1 MILKKDVS
9 SYVIW
14 ALFATFN
21 VLLIAVF
28 GLYSGLFPTSDTTE
42 TMLFTG
48 LFTALV
54 TGTCLVVS
62 FLIDRLSVYFMQGK
76 KLNSNLIYL
85 ILFVLVLIGGIVLRS
100 IILYNEGVYIK
111 TGVMLFETASV
122 TTGGIITADSI
133 WKLFYLV
140 IMRTVL
146 YFTGDIVIAAIV
158 YQIVL
163 RMIFFILIG
172 VAVRIMTG
180 RVASLIVLSLL
191 MFLPP
196 FITVHILDAASF
208 FEIFVALELIFL
220 AIYFK
225 NMTRAKKSQSAV
237 RFLLYFLLGI
247 GLGALFYIDAGTI
260 LFWSPML
267 LLLFVFKKIKEVLKS
282 FACIIPGAACGFMLT
297 LIVWDGYD
305 VIGPALYRWS
315 SKYFADVLSIE
326 SFEVIGESSS
336 SVYAT
341 LYLILAIIML
351 CSSFAFLFHKKTTRL
366 APVMLPALL
375 VCIVS
380 PIMGETGVNTLRM
393 MTLMCIIVIGGGLA
407 CMFTSYDTSDF
418 EQLFG
423 DDDFDNTS
431 ENEEDVVVFEPLDE
445 GSDDSI
451 KADGGEEKSEDQQN
465 ASKSEDEQIAEESE
479 DQKTE
484 EKSEDEQNVE
494 KFEDVQA
501 AEKSEDEQATEKS
514 ENQQTEEKS
523 EYEQAMEKSEG
534 EQTVEKSKDDQV
546 AGKSENDKAAEKSKD
561 EQTIEKSENN
571 QVIEKF
577 EEEPVI
583 EKAEKDTSDKKAE
596 EPEDGQK
603 KSAIEKWQ
611 KPEDSR
617 SDEFNS
623 PLTLENNPDL
633 SDNTTDIKV
642 ADANKPDDLDLSL
655 KGTLDPSFDDE
666 KITRFVPEGMVVPM
680 DTEEDELPRLG
691 KQEFL
696 ERRRTM
702 SKMHNPSGKL
712 KVGRKVITNREFDVD
727 VSAGDD
733 FDLF

>member
-122 TTGGIITADSI
+122 TKGGIITADSI

-158 YQIVL
+158 YQIAI

-282 FACIIPGAACGFMLT
+282 FTCIILGAVCGFMLT

-336 SVYAT
+336 SVYAA

-380 PIMGETGVNTLRM
+380 PVMGETGVNTLRM

-418 EQLFG
+418 ELLFG
-423 DDDFDNTS
+423 NDDFDDAS

-445 GSDDSI
+445 GADDSL
-451 KADGGEEKSEDQQN
+451 KAEGGEEKSEDEQT
-465 ASKSEDEQIAEESE
+465 AEGSEDEQAKEKSEIKQTAEESE
-479 DQKTE
+479 DEQSIE
-484 EKSEDEQNVE
+484 RSEDKQTVG
-494 KFEDVQA
+494 
-501 AEKSEDEQATEKS
+501 KSEDEQAKEKS
-514 ENQQTEEKS
+514 EIKQTAEGSEDEQSIEKTEE
-523 EYEQAMEKSEG
+523 EH
-534 EQTVEKSKDDQV
+534 
-546 AGKSENDKAAEKSKD
+546 
-561 EQTIEKSENN
+561 TIED
-571 QVIEKF
+571 
-577 EEEPVI
+577 
-583 EKAEKDTSDKKAE
+583 AEKDTSNTNSG
-596 EPEDGQK
+596 EPEDNQKKENIEKGQK
-603 KSAIEKWQ
+603 L
-611 KPEDSR
+611 EDIQ
-617 SDEFNS
+617 SDDRNS
-623 PLTLENNPDL
+623 FKALENGADL
-633 SDNTTDIKV
+633 LDNTTDIKV

-691 KQEFL
+691 RQEFL

>member
-100 IILYNEGVYIK
+100 VILYNDGVYIK

-122 TTGGIITADSI
+122 TKGGIITADSI

-146 YFTGDIVIAAIV
+146 YFTGDIVIVAIV
-158 YQIVL
+158 YQIVV

-196 FITVHILDAASF
+196 FITVHILDATSF

-341 LYLILAIIML
+341 LYLILAIIMI

-380 PIMGETGVNTLRM
+380 PVMGETGVNTLRM

-418 EQLFG
+418 ELLFG
-423 DDDFDNTS
+423 NDDFDDAS

-445 GSDDSI
+445 GADDSL
-451 KADGGEEKSEDQQN
+451 KAEGD
-465 ASKSEDEQIAEESE
+465 
-479 DQKTE
+479 E
-484 EKSEDEQNVE
+484 EKSEDEKTAE
-494 KFEDVQA
+494 ESEDEQSIERSEDKQTVG
-501 AEKSEDEQATEKS
+501 KSEDEQAKEKTEIKQTAEGS
-514 ENQQTEEKS
+514 E
-523 EYEQAMEKSEG
+523 
-534 EQTVEKSKDDQV
+534 
-546 AGKSENDKAAEKSKD
+546 D
-561 EQTIEKSENN
+561 EQSIEKSEDK
-571 QVIEKF
+571 QTVGKSEDEQGKEKSEIKQTTEGSEDEQSIEKT
-577 EEEPVI
+577 EEENPI
-583 EKAEKDTSDKKAE
+583 EDAEKDTSNKNAG
-596 EPEDGQK
+596 EPEDNQKKENIEKGQK
-603 KSAIEKWQ
+603 L
-611 KPEDSR
+611 EDIQ
-617 SDEFNS
+617 SDDRNS
-623 PLTLENNPDL
+623 FKALENGADL
-633 SDNTTDIKV
+633 LDNTTDIKV

-680 DTEEDELPRLG
+680 DTEEDEIPRQG
-691 KQEFL
+691 RQDFL

>member
-76 KLNSNLIYL
+76 KINSNLIYL

-100 IILYNEGVYIK
+100 VILYNDGVYIK
-111 TGVMLFETASV
+111 TGMMLFETASV
-122 TTGGIITADSI
+122 TKGGIITADSI

-146 YFTGDIVIAAIV
+146 YFTGDIVIAAVV
-158 YQIVL
+158 YQIVV

-180 RVASLIVLSLL
+180 RVASIIVLSLL

-247 GLGALFYIDAGTI
+247 GLGALFYMDAGTI

-282 FACIIPGAACGFMLT
+282 FACIIPGAVCGFMLT

-336 SVYAT
+336 SVYAV

-380 PIMGETGVNTLRM
+380 PVMGETGVNTLRM

-418 EQLFG
+418 ELLFG
-423 DDDFDNTS
+423 NDDFDDAS

-445 GSDDSI
+445 GADDSL
-451 KADGGEEKSEDQQN
+451 KAEGDEEKSEDQQ
-465 ASKSEDEQIAEESE
+465 
-479 DQKTE
+479 TE
-484 EKSEDEQNVE
+484 EKSEVE
-494 KFEDVQA
+494 KSTERSEDKQTVG
-501 AEKSEDEQATEKS
+501 KSEDEQAKEKS
-514 ENQQTEEKS
+514 EIKQTAEGSEDEQSIEKTEE
-523 EYEQAMEKSEG
+523 EH
-534 EQTVEKSKDDQV
+534 
-546 AGKSENDKAAEKSKD
+546 
-561 EQTIEKSENN
+561 TIED
-571 QVIEKF
+571 
-577 EEEPVI
+577 
-583 EKAEKDTSDKKAE
+583 AEKDTSNKNAG
-596 EPEDGQK
+596 EPEDNQKKENIVKGQK
-603 KSAIEKWQ
+603 L
-611 KPEDSR
+611 EDIQ
-617 SDEFNS
+617 SDDRNS
-623 PLTLENNPDL
+623 LKALENGADL
-633 SDNTTDIKV
+633 LDNTTDIKV

-691 KQEFL
+691 KQELL

-712 KVGRKVITNREFDVD
+712 KVGRKVITNREFDVE

>member
-85 ILFVLVLIGGIVLRS
+85 ILFALVLIGGIVLRS
-100 IILYNEGVYIK
+100 VILYNDGVYIK
-111 TGVMLFETASV
+111 TGIMLFETASV
-122 TTGGIITADSI
+122 TKGGIITADSI

-146 YFTGDIVIAAIV
+146 YFTGDIVIAAVV
-158 YQIVL
+158 YQIVV

-282 FACIIPGAACGFMLT
+282 FACIIPGAVCGFMLT

-336 SVYAT
+336 SVYAV

-380 PIMGETGVNTLRM
+380 PVMGETGVNTLRM

-418 EQLFG
+418 ELLFG
-423 DDDFDNTS
+423 NDDFDDAS
-431 ENEEDVVVFEPLDE
+431 ENKEDVVVFEPLDE
-445 GSDDSI
+445 GADDSL
-451 KADGGEEKSEDQQN
+451 KAEGDEEKSEDQQ
-465 ASKSEDEQIAEESE
+465 
-479 DQKTE
+479 TE
-484 EKSEDEQNVE
+484 EKSEVE
-494 KFEDVQA
+494 KSTERSEDKQTVG
-501 AEKSEDEQATEKS
+501 KSEDEQAKEKS
-514 ENQQTEEKS
+514 EIKQTAEGSEDEQSIERSEDKQTVGKSEDEQAKEKS
-523 EYEQAMEKSEG
+523 EIKQTAEESE
-534 EQTVEKSKDDQV
+534 
-546 AGKSENDKAAEKSKD
+546 D
-561 EQTIEKSENN
+561 EQSIEKT
-571 QVIEKF
+571 
-577 EEEPVI
+577 EEEHTI
-583 EKAEKDTSDKKAE
+583 DDAEKDTSNKNAG
-596 EPEDGQK
+596 EPEDNQKKENIVKGQK
-603 KSAIEKWQ
+603 L
-611 KPEDSR
+611 EDIQ
-617 SDEFNS
+617 SDDRNS
-623 PLTLENNPDL
+623 LKALENGADL
-633 SDNTTDIKV
+633 LDNTTDIKV
-642 ADANKPDDLDLSL
+642 ADANKPDDLNLSL

-691 KQEFL
+691 KQELL

-712 KVGRKVITNREFDVD
+712 KVGRKVITNREFDVE

>member
-100 IILYNEGVYIK
+100 VILYNDGVYIK

-122 TTGGIITADSI
+122 TKGGIITADSI
-133 WKLFYLV
+133 WKLFYLD

-146 YFTGDIVIAAIV
+146 YFTGDIVIAAVV
-158 YQIVL
+158 YQIVV

-282 FACIIPGAACGFMLT
+282 FACIIPGAVCGFMLT

-336 SVYAT
+336 SVYAV

-380 PIMGETGVNTLRM
+380 PVMGETGVNTLRM

-418 EQLFG
+418 ELLFG
-423 DDDFDNTS
+423 NDDFDDAS

-445 GSDDSI
+445 GADDSL
-451 KADGGEEKSEDQQN
+451 KAEGDEEKSEDQQT
-465 ASKSEDEQIAEESE
+465 AEGSEVEQSTERSEDKQ
-479 DQKTE
+479 T
-484 EKSEDEQNVE
+484 VG
-494 KFEDVQA
+494 
-501 AEKSEDEQATEKS
+501 KSEDEQAKEKS
-514 ENQQTEEKS
+514 EIKQTAEESEDEQSIEKTEE
-523 EYEQAMEKSEG
+523 EH
-534 EQTVEKSKDDQV
+534 TIDD
-546 AGKSENDKAAEKSKD
+546 
-561 EQTIEKSENN
+561 
-571 QVIEKF
+571 
-577 EEEPVI
+577 
-583 EKAEKDTSDKKAE
+583 AEKDTSNKNAG
-596 EPEDGQK
+596 EPEDNQKKENIVKGQK
-603 KSAIEKWQ
+603 L
-611 KPEDSR
+611 EDIQ
-617 SDEFNS
+617 SDDPNS
-623 PLTLENNPDL
+623 LKVLENGADL
-633 SDNTTDIKV
+633 LDNTTDIKV

-691 KQEFL
+691 KQELL

-712 KVGRKVITNREFDVD
+712 KVGRKVITNREFDVE

>member
-100 IILYNEGVYIK
+100 VILYNDGVYIK

-122 TTGGIITADSI
+122 TKGGIITADSI

-158 YQIVL
+158 YQIVV

-336 SVYAT
+336 SVYAI

-431 ENEEDVVVFEPLDE
+431 ENEEDVIVFEPLDE
-445 GSDDSI
+445 GADDSI
-451 KADGGEEKSEDQQN
+451 KADGGEEKSEDEQT
-465 ASKSEDEQIAEESE
+465 AEGSEDEQSI
-479 DQKTE
+479 
-484 EKSEDEQNVE
+484 EKSEDKQTVG
-494 KFEDVQA
+494 
-501 AEKSEDEQATEKS
+501 KSEDEQAKEKTEIKQTAEESEDEQSIERSEDKQTVGKSEDEQAKEKS
-514 ENQQTEEKS
+514 EIKQTAEGSEDEQSIEKTEE
-523 EYEQAMEKSEG
+523 
-534 EQTVEKSKDDQV
+534 
-546 AGKSENDKAAEKSKD
+546 ENP
-561 EQTIEKSENN
+561 IED
-571 QVIEKF
+571 
-577 EEEPVI
+577 
-583 EKAEKDTSDKKAE
+583 AEKDTSNKNVG
-596 EPEDGQK
+596 EPEDNQKKENIEKGQK
-603 KSAIEKWQ
+603 L
-611 KPEDSR
+611 EDIQ
-617 SDEFNS
+617 SDDRNS
-623 PLTLENNPDL
+623 FKALENGADL
-633 SDNTTDIKV
+633 LDNTTDIKV

>member
-100 IILYNEGVYIK
+100 VILYNDGVYIK

-122 TTGGIITADSI
+122 TKGGIITADSI

-158 YQIVL
+158 YQIAI

-282 FACIIPGAACGFMLT
+282 FACIIPGAVCGFMLT

-315 SKYFADVLSIE
+315 TKYFADVLSIE

-336 SVYAT
+336 SVYAA

-380 PIMGETGVNTLRM
+380 PVMGETGVNTLRM

-418 EQLFG
+418 ELLFG
-423 DDDFDNTS
+423 NDDFDDAS

-445 GSDDSI
+445 GADDSL
-451 KADGGEEKSEDQQN
+451 KAEGD
-465 ASKSEDEQIAEESE
+465 
-479 DQKTE
+479 E
-484 EKSEDEQNVE
+484 EKSEDEQTAEGSEDEQTAEGSEDEQSIERSEE
-494 KFEDVQA
+494 KQTVG
-501 AEKSEDEQATEKS
+501 KSEDEQAKEKS
-514 ENQQTEEKS
+514 EIKQTAEGSEDEQSIEKTEE
-523 EYEQAMEKSEG
+523 EH
-534 EQTVEKSKDDQV
+534 
-546 AGKSENDKAAEKSKD
+546 
-561 EQTIEKSENN
+561 TIED
-571 QVIEKF
+571 
-577 EEEPVI
+577 
-583 EKAEKDTSDKKAE
+583 AEKDTSNTNSG
-596 EPEDGQK
+596 EPEDNQKKENIEKGQK
-603 KSAIEKWQ
+603 L
-611 KPEDSR
+611 EDIQ
-617 SDEFNS
+617 SDDRNS
-623 PLTLENNPDL
+623 LKALENGADL
-633 SDNTTDIKV
+633 LDNTTDIKV

>member
-85 ILFVLVLIGGIVLRS
+85 ILFALVLIGGIVLRS
-100 IILYNEGVYIK
+100 VILYNDGVYIK
-111 TGVMLFETASV
+111 TGIMLFETASV
-122 TTGGIITADSI
+122 TKGGIITADSI

-158 YQIVL
+158 YQIVV

-180 RVASLIVLSLL
+180 RVASIIVLSLL

-282 FACIIPGAACGFMLT
+282 FACIIPGAVCGFMLT

-336 SVYAT
+336 SVYAV

-380 PIMGETGVNTLRM
+380 PVMGETGVNTLRM

-418 EQLFG
+418 ELLFG
-423 DDDFDNTS
+423 NDDFDDAS

-445 GSDDSI
+445 GADDSL
-451 KADGGEEKSEDQQN
+451 KAEGDEEKSED
-465 ASKSEDEQIAEESE
+465 EQ
-479 DQKTE
+479 TE

-494 KFEDVQA
+494 KFEGVQA

-514 ENQQTEEKS
+514 ENKKTEEKS
-523 EYEQAMEKSEG
+523 EDEQNVEKSE
-534 EQTVEKSKDDQV
+534 DDQAAV
-546 AGKSENDKAAEKSKD
+546 KSED
-561 EQTIEKSENN
+561 EQTIEKSEND

-583 EKAEKDTSDKKAE
+583 ENAEKDISDKK
-596 EPEDGQK
+596 EPENDQK
-603 KSAIEKWQ
+603 KSTIEKGQ
-611 KPEDSR
+611 KLEDSR
-617 SDEFNS
+617 PDDNS

-633 SDNTTDIKV
+633 LDNTTDIKV

-691 KQEFL
+691 KQELL

-712 KVGRKVITNREFDVD
+712 KVGRKVITNREFDVE

>member
-122 TTGGIITADSI
+122 TKGGIITADSI

-158 YQIVL
+158 YQIAI

-282 FACIIPGAACGFMLT
+282 FTCIIPGAVCGFMLT

-336 SVYAT
+336 SVYAA

-380 PIMGETGVNTLRM
+380 PVMGETGVNTLRM

-418 EQLFG
+418 ELLFG
-423 DDDFDNTS
+423 NDDFDDAS

-445 GSDDSI
+445 GADDSL
-451 KADGGEEKSEDQQN
+451 KAEGGEEKSEDEQT
-465 ASKSEDEQIAEESE
+465 AEGSEDEQSIER
-479 DQKTE
+479 
-484 EKSEDEQNVE
+484 SEDEQTVG
-494 KFEDVQA
+494 
-501 AEKSEDEQATEKS
+501 KSEDEQAKEKS
-514 ENQQTEEKS
+514 EIKQTAEGSEDEQSIEKTEE
-523 EYEQAMEKSEG
+523 EH
-534 EQTVEKSKDDQV
+534 
-546 AGKSENDKAAEKSKD
+546 
-561 EQTIEKSENN
+561 TIED
-571 QVIEKF
+571 
-577 EEEPVI
+577 
-583 EKAEKDTSDKKAE
+583 AEKDTSNTNSG
-596 EPEDGQK
+596 EPEDNQKKENIEKGQK
-603 KSAIEKWQ
+603 L
-611 KPEDSR
+611 EDIQ
-617 SDEFNS
+617 SDDRNS
-623 PLTLENNPDL
+623 FKALENGADL
-633 SDNTTDIKV
+633 LDNTTDIKV

-691 KQEFL
+691 RQEFL

>member
-100 IILYNEGVYIK
+100 VILYNDGVYIK

-122 TTGGIITADSI
+122 TKGGIITADSI

-158 YQIVL
+158 YQIAI

-172 VAVRIMTG
+172 GAVRIMTG

-282 FACIIPGAACGFMLT
+282 FACIIPGAVCGFMLT

-336 SVYAT
+336 SVYAS

-380 PIMGETGVNTLRM
+380 PVMGETGVNTLRM

-418 EQLFG
+418 ELLFG
-423 DDDFDNTS
+423 NDDFDNAS

-445 GSDDSI
+445 STDDSL
-451 KADGGEEKSEDQQN
+451 KAEGGK
-465 ASKSEDEQIAEESE
+465 
-479 DQKTE
+479 
-484 EKSEDEQNVE
+484 EKSEDEQTTE
-494 KFEDVQA
+494 GSEDEQSIERSEDKQTVG
-501 AEKSEDEQATEKS
+501 ESEDEQAKEKS
-514 ENQQTEEKS
+514 EIKQTAEGSEDEQSIEKTEE
-523 EYEQAMEKSEG
+523 
-534 EQTVEKSKDDQV
+534 
-546 AGKSENDKAAEKSKD
+546 ENP
-561 EQTIEKSENN
+561 IED
-571 QVIEKF
+571 
-577 EEEPVI
+577 
-583 EKAEKDTSDKKAE
+583 AEKDTSNKNAG
-596 EPEDGQK
+596 EPEDNQKKENIEKGQK
-603 KSAIEKWQ
+603 L
-611 KPEDSR
+611 EDIQ
-617 SDEFNS
+617 SDDRNS
-623 PLTLENNPDL
+623 LKTLENNPDL
-633 SDNTTDIKV
+633 LDNTTDIKV

-680 DTEEDELPRLG
+680 DTEEDEIPRQG
-691 KQEFL
+691 RQDFL

>member
-85 ILFVLVLIGGIVLRS
+85 ILFALVLIGGIVLRS
-100 IILYNEGVYIK
+100 VILYNDGVYIK
-111 TGVMLFETASV
+111 TGIMLFETASV
-122 TTGGIITADSI
+122 TKGGIITAESI

-158 YQIVL
+158 YQIVV

-180 RVASLIVLSLL
+180 RVASIIVLSLL

-282 FACIIPGAACGFMLT
+282 FACIIPGAVCGFVLT

-336 SVYAT
+336 SVYAV

-380 PIMGETGVNTLRM
+380 PVMGETGVNTLRM

-418 EQLFG
+418 ELLFG
-423 DDDFDNTS
+423 NDDFDDAS
-431 ENEEDVVVFEPLDE
+431 ENKEDVVVFEPLDE
-445 GSDDSI
+445 GADDSL
-451 KADGGEEKSEDQQN
+451 KAEGDEEKTEDQQTEEKSEVEKSTERSEDKQTVG
-465 ASKSEDEQIAEESE
+465 KSEDEQAKEKSE
-479 DQKTE
+479 IKQTE
-484 EKSEDEQNVE
+484 EKSEDEQSIE
-494 KFEDVQA
+494 RSEDKQTVG
-501 AEKSEDEQATEKS
+501 KSEDEQAKEKS
-514 ENQQTEEKS
+514 EIKQTAEESEDEQSIEKTEE
-523 EYEQAMEKSEG
+523 ER
-534 EQTVEKSKDDQV
+534 
-546 AGKSENDKAAEKSKD
+546 
-561 EQTIEKSENN
+561 TIED
-571 QVIEKF
+571 
-577 EEEPVI
+577 
-583 EKAEKDTSDKKAE
+583 AEKDTSNKNAG
-596 EPEDGQK
+596 EPEDNQKKENIVKGQK
-603 KSAIEKWQ
+603 L
-611 KPEDSR
+611 EDIQ
-617 SDEFNS
+617 SDDRNS
-623 PLTLENNPDL
+623 LKALENGADL
-633 SDNTTDIKV
+633 LDNTTDIKV

-691 KQEFL
+691 KQELL

-712 KVGRKVITNREFDVD
+712 KVGRKVITNREFDVE

>member
-85 ILFVLVLIGGIVLRS
+85 ILFALVLIGGIVLRS
-100 IILYNEGVYIK
+100 VILYNDGVYIK
-111 TGVMLFETASV
+111 TGIMLFETASV
-122 TTGGIITADSI
+122 TKGGIITADSI
-133 WKLFYLV
+133 WKLFYLD

-146 YFTGDIVIAAIV
+146 YFTGDIVIAAVV
-158 YQIVL
+158 YQIVV

-180 RVASLIVLSLL
+180 RVASIIVLSLL

-282 FACIIPGAACGFMLT
+282 FACIIPGAVCGFMLT

-336 SVYAT
+336 SVYAV

-380 PIMGETGVNTLRM
+380 PVMGETGVNTLRM

-418 EQLFG
+418 ELLFG
-423 DDDFDNTS
+423 NDDFDDAS
-431 ENEEDVVVFEPLDE
+431 ENKEDVVVFEPLDE
-445 GSDDSI
+445 GADDSL
-451 KADGGEEKSEDQQN
+451 KAEGDEEKSEDQQI
-465 ASKSEDEQIAEESE
+465 E
-479 DQKTE
+479 
-484 EKSEDEQNVE
+484 
-494 KFEDVQA
+494 
-501 AEKSEDEQATEKS
+501 EKSEDEQATEKS

-523 EYEQAMEKSEG
+523 EDEQNVEKSE
-534 EQTVEKSKDDQV
+534 DDQV
-546 AGKSENDKAAEKSKD
+546 AGKSENEQATEKSED
-561 EQTIEKSENN
+561 EQTIEKSEND

-583 EKAEKDTSDKKAE
+583 ENAEKDISDKK
-596 EPEDGQK
+596 EPENDQK
-603 KSAIEKWQ
+603 KSTIEKGQ
-611 KPEDSR
+611 KLEDSR
-617 SDEFNS
+617 PDDNS

-633 SDNTTDIKV
+633 LDNTTDIKV

-691 KQEFL
+691 KQELL

-712 KVGRKVITNREFDVD
+712 KVGRKVITNREFDVE

>member
-85 ILFVLVLIGGIVLRS
+85 ILFALVLIGGIVLRS
-100 IILYNEGVYIK
+100 VILYNDGVYIK
-111 TGVMLFETASV
+111 TGIMLFETASV
-122 TTGGIITADSI
+122 TKGGIITADSI

-146 YFTGDIVIAAIV
+146 YFTGDIVIAAVV
-158 YQIVL
+158 YQIVV

-282 FACIIPGAACGFMLT
+282 FACIIPGAVCGFMLT

-336 SVYAT
+336 SVYAV

-380 PIMGETGVNTLRM
+380 PVMGETGVNTLRM

-418 EQLFG
+418 ELLFG
-423 DDDFDNTS
+423 NDDFDDAS

-445 GSDDSI
+445 GADDSL
-451 KADGGEEKSEDQQN
+451 KAEGDEEKSEDQQT
-465 ASKSEDEQIAEESE
+465 AEGSEVEQSTERSEDKQ
-479 DQKTE
+479 T
-484 EKSEDEQNVE
+484 VG
-494 KFEDVQA
+494 
-501 AEKSEDEQATEKS
+501 KSEDEQAKEKS
-514 ENQQTEEKS
+514 EIKQTAEESEDEQSIEKTEE
-523 EYEQAMEKSEG
+523 EH
-534 EQTVEKSKDDQV
+534 TIDD
-546 AGKSENDKAAEKSKD
+546 
-561 EQTIEKSENN
+561 
-571 QVIEKF
+571 
-577 EEEPVI
+577 
-583 EKAEKDTSDKKAE
+583 AEKDTSNKNAG
-596 EPEDGQK
+596 EPEDNQKKENIVKGQK
-603 KSAIEKWQ
+603 LEDIKS
-611 KPEDSR
+611 DDR
-617 SDEFNS
+617 NS
-623 PLTLENNPDL
+623 LKALENGADL
-633 SDNTTDIKV
+633 LDNTTDIKV

-691 KQEFL
+691 KQELL

-712 KVGRKVITNREFDVD
+712 KVGRKVITNREFDVE

>member
-122 TTGGIITADSI
+122 TKGGIITADSI

-158 YQIVL
+158 YQIAI

-282 FACIIPGAACGFMLT
+282 FTCIIPGAVCGFMLT

-336 SVYAT
+336 SVYAA

-380 PIMGETGVNTLRM
+380 PVMGETGVNTLRM

-418 EQLFG
+418 ELLFG
-423 DDDFDNTS
+423 NDDFDDAS

-445 GSDDSI
+445 GADDSL
-451 KADGGEEKSEDQQN
+451 KAEGGEEKSEDEQT
-465 ASKSEDEQIAEESE
+465 AEGSEDEQSIER
-479 DQKTE
+479 
-484 EKSEDEQNVE
+484 SEDEQTVG
-494 KFEDVQA
+494 
-501 AEKSEDEQATEKS
+501 KSEDEQAKEKS
-514 ENQQTEEKS
+514 EIKQTAEESEDEQSIERSEDKQTVGKSEDEQAKEKS
-523 EYEQAMEKSEG
+523 EIKQTAEGSE
-534 EQTVEKSKDDQV
+534 
-546 AGKSENDKAAEKSKD
+546 D
-561 EQTIEKSENN
+561 EQSIEKTEEEHTIED
-571 QVIEKF
+571 
-577 EEEPVI
+577 
-583 EKAEKDTSDKKAE
+583 AEKDTSNTNSG
-596 EPEDGQK
+596 EPEDNQKKENIEKGQK
-603 KSAIEKWQ
+603 L
-611 KPEDSR
+611 EDIQ
-617 SDEFNS
+617 SDDRNS
-623 PLTLENNPDL
+623 FKALENGADL
-633 SDNTTDIKV
+633 LDNTTDIKV

-691 KQEFL
+691 RQEFL

>member
-100 IILYNEGVYIK
+100 VILYNDGVYIK

-122 TTGGIITADSI
+122 TKGGIISADSI

-158 YQIVL
+158 YQIAI

-180 RVASLIVLSLL
+180 RVASIIVLSLL

-196 FITVHILDAASF
+196 FITVHILDATSF
-208 FEIFVALELIFL
+208 FEIFVAIELIFL

-267 LLLFVFKKIKEVLKS
+267 LLLFIFKKIKEVLKS
-282 FACIIPGAACGFMLT
+282 FACIIPGAVCGFMLT

-336 SVYAT
+336 SVYAA

-380 PIMGETGVNTLRM
+380 PVMGETGVNTLRM

-418 EQLFG
+418 ELLFG
-423 DDDFDNTS
+423 NDDFDDAS
-431 ENEEDVVVFEPLDE
+431 ENEEDVIVFEPLDE

-451 KADGGEEKSEDQQN
+451 KAEGGEEKSEDEQT
-465 ASKSEDEQIAEESE
+465 AEGSEDEQSI
-479 DQKTE
+479 
-484 EKSEDEQNVE
+484 
-494 KFEDVQA
+494 
-501 AEKSEDEQATEKS
+501 EKSEDEQAKEKS
-514 ENQQTEEKS
+514 EIKQTAEESEDEQSIERSEDKQTVGKSEDEQAKEKS
-523 EYEQAMEKSEG
+523 EIKQTTEGSE
-534 EQTVEKSKDDQV
+534 
-546 AGKSENDKAAEKSKD
+546 D
-561 EQTIEKSENN
+561 EQSIEKA
-571 QVIEKF
+571 
-577 EEEPVI
+577 EEENPI
-583 EKAEKDTSDKKAE
+583 EDAEKDTSNTNSG
-596 EPEDGQK
+596 EPEDNQKKENIEKGQK
-603 KSAIEKWQ
+603 L
-611 KPEDSR
+611 EDIQ
-617 SDEFNS
+617 SDDRNS
-623 PLTLENNPDL
+623 LKALENGADL
-633 SDNTTDIKV
+633 LDNTTDIKV

-691 KQEFL
+691 RQEFL

>member
-1 MILKKDVS
+1 M
-9 SYVIW
+9 
-14 ALFATFN
+14 
-21 VLLIAVF
+21 
-28 GLYSGLFPTSDTTE
+28 
-42 TMLFTG
+42 
-48 LFTALV
+48 
-54 TGTCLVVS
+54 
-62 FLIDRLSVYFMQGK
+62 
-76 KLNSNLIYL
+76 

-122 TTGGIITADSI
+122 TKGGIITADSI

-158 YQIVL
+158 YQIAI

-282 FACIIPGAACGFMLT
+282 FTCIIPGAVCGFMLT

-336 SVYAT
+336 SVYAA

-380 PIMGETGVNTLRM
+380 PVMGETGVNTLRM

-418 EQLFG
+418 ELLFG
-423 DDDFDNTS
+423 NDDFDDAS

-445 GSDDSI
+445 GADDSL
-451 KADGGEEKSEDQQN
+451 KAEGGEEKSEDEQT
-465 ASKSEDEQIAEESE
+465 AEGSEDEQSIER
-479 DQKTE
+479 
-484 EKSEDEQNVE
+484 SEDEQTVG
-494 KFEDVQA
+494 
-501 AEKSEDEQATEKS
+501 KSEDEQAKEKS
-514 ENQQTEEKS
+514 EIKQTAEGSEDEQSIEKTEE
-523 EYEQAMEKSEG
+523 EH
-534 EQTVEKSKDDQV
+534 
-546 AGKSENDKAAEKSKD
+546 
-561 EQTIEKSENN
+561 TIED
-571 QVIEKF
+571 
-577 EEEPVI
+577 
-583 EKAEKDTSDKKAE
+583 AEKDTSNTNSG
-596 EPEDGQK
+596 EPEDNQKKENIEKGQK
-603 KSAIEKWQ
+603 L
-611 KPEDSR
+611 EDIQ
-617 SDEFNS
+617 SDDRNS
-623 PLTLENNPDL
+623 FKALENGADL
-633 SDNTTDIKV
+633 LDNTTDIKV

-691 KQEFL
+691 RQEFL

>member
-85 ILFVLVLIGGIVLRS
+85 ILFALVLIGGIVLRS
-100 IILYNEGVYIK
+100 VILYNDGVYIK
-111 TGVMLFETASV
+111 TGIMLFETASV
-122 TTGGIITADSI
+122 TKGGIITADSI
-133 WKLFYLV
+133 CKLFYLV

-158 YQIVL
+158 YQIVV

-196 FITVHILDAASF
+196 FITVHILNVASF

-282 FACIIPGAACGFMLT
+282 FACIIPGAVCGFVLT

-336 SVYAT
+336 SVYAV

-380 PIMGETGVNTLRM
+380 PVMGETGVNTLRM

-418 EQLFG
+418 ELLFG
-423 DDDFDNTS
+423 NDDFDDAS

-445 GSDDSI
+445 GADDSL
-451 KADGGEEKSEDQQN
+451 KAEGDEEKTED
-465 ASKSEDEQIAEESE
+465 
-479 DQKTE
+479 
-484 EKSEDEQNVE
+484 
-494 KFEDVQA
+494 
-501 AEKSEDEQATEKS
+501 
-514 ENQQTEEKS
+514 QQTEEKS
-523 EYEQAMEKSEG
+523 EVEKSTERSEDKQTVGKSEDEQAKEKSEIK
-534 EQTVEKSKDDQV
+534 QTAEE
-546 AGKSENDKAAEKSKD
+546 SED
-561 EQTIEKSENN
+561 EQSIEKTEEERTIED
-571 QVIEKF
+571 
-577 EEEPVI
+577 
-583 EKAEKDTSDKKAE
+583 AEKDTSNKNAG
-596 EPEDGQK
+596 EPEDNQKKENIVKGQK
-603 KSAIEKWQ
+603 L
-611 KPEDSR
+611 EDIQ
-617 SDEFNS
+617 SDDRNS
-623 PLTLENNPDL
+623 LKALENGADL
-633 SDNTTDIKV
+633 LDNTTDIKV

-691 KQEFL
+691 KQELL

-712 KVGRKVITNREFDVD
+712 KVGRKVITNREFDVE

>member
-100 IILYNEGVYIK
+100 VILYNDGVYIK

-122 TTGGIITADSI
+122 TKGGIITADSI

-158 YQIVL
+158 YQIVV

-180 RVASLIVLSLL
+180 RVASIIVLSLL

-196 FITVHILDAASF
+196 FITVHILDATSF

-282 FACIIPGAACGFMLT
+282 FACIIPGAVCGFMLT

-336 SVYAT
+336 SVYAA

-380 PIMGETGVNTLRM
+380 PVMGETGVNTLRM

-418 EQLFG
+418 ELLFG
-423 DDDFDNTS
+423 NDDFDDAS

-445 GSDDSI
+445 GADDSL
-451 KADGGEEKSEDQQN
+451 KAESGEEKSEDQQ
-465 ASKSEDEQIAEESE
+465 
-479 DQKTE
+479 TE

-494 KFEDVQA
+494 KFEDVQT

-514 ENQQTEEKS
+514 ENKQTEEKS
-523 EYEQAMEKSEG
+523 E
-534 EQTVEKSKDDQV
+534 
-546 AGKSENDKAAEKSKD
+546 D
-561 EQTIEKSENN
+561 EQTIEKSE
-571 QVIEKF
+571 
-577 EEEPVI
+577 EEPVI
-583 EKAEKDTSDKKAE
+583 ENAEKDTSDKK
-596 EPEDGQK
+596 EPENDQK
-603 KSAIEKWQ
+603 KSTIEKGQ
-611 KPEDSR
+611 KLEDIQ
-617 SDEFNS
+617 SDDRNS
-623 PLTLENNPDL
+623 LKTLENNPDL
-633 SDNTTDIKV
+633 LDNTTDIKV

-666 KITRFVPEGMVVPM
+666 KITRFVPEGMIVPM
-680 DTEEDELPRLG
+680 DTEEDELPRQG
-691 KQEFL
+691 RQEFL

>member
-122 TTGGIITADSI
+122 TKGGIITADSI

-158 YQIVL
+158 YQIAI

-282 FACIIPGAACGFMLT
+282 FTCIILGAVCGFMLT

-336 SVYAT
+336 SVYAA

-380 PIMGETGVNTLRM
+380 PVMGETGVNTLRM

-418 EQLFG
+418 ELLFG
-423 DDDFDNTS
+423 NDDFDDAS

-445 GSDDSI
+445 GADDSL
-451 KADGGEEKSEDQQN
+451 KAEGGEEKSEDEQT
-465 ASKSEDEQIAEESE
+465 AEGSEDEQSIER
-479 DQKTE
+479 
-484 EKSEDEQNVE
+484 SEDEQTVG
-494 KFEDVQA
+494 
-501 AEKSEDEQATEKS
+501 KSEDEQAKEKS
-514 ENQQTEEKS
+514 EIKQTAEESEDEQSIERSEDKQTVGKSEDEQAKEKS
-523 EYEQAMEKSEG
+523 EIKQTAEGSE
-534 EQTVEKSKDDQV
+534 
-546 AGKSENDKAAEKSKD
+546 D
-561 EQTIEKSENN
+561 EQSIEKTEEEHTIED
-571 QVIEKF
+571 
-577 EEEPVI
+577 
-583 EKAEKDTSDKKAE
+583 AEKDTSNTNSG
-596 EPEDGQK
+596 EPEDNQKKENIEKGQK
-603 KSAIEKWQ
+603 L
-611 KPEDSR
+611 EDIQ
-617 SDEFNS
+617 SDDRNS
-623 PLTLENNPDL
+623 FKALENGADL
-633 SDNTTDIKV
+633 LDNTTDIKV

-691 KQEFL
+691 RQEFL

>member
-122 TTGGIITADSI
+122 TKGGIITADSI

-158 YQIVL
+158 YQIAI

-282 FACIIPGAACGFMLT
+282 FTCIILGAVCGFMLT

-336 SVYAT
+336 SVYAA

-380 PIMGETGVNTLRM
+380 PVMGETGVNTLRM

-418 EQLFG
+418 ELLFG
-423 DDDFDNTS
+423 NDDFDNTS

-445 GSDDSI
+445 GADDSL
-451 KADGGEEKSEDQQN
+451 KAEGGEEKSEDEQT
-465 ASKSEDEQIAEESE
+465 AEGSEDEQSIER
-479 DQKTE
+479 
-484 EKSEDEQNVE
+484 SEDEQTVG
-494 KFEDVQA
+494 
-501 AEKSEDEQATEKS
+501 KSEDEQAKEKS
-514 ENQQTEEKS
+514 EIKQTAEESEDEQSIERSEDKQTVGKSEDEQAKEKS
-523 EYEQAMEKSEG
+523 EIKQTAEGSE
-534 EQTVEKSKDDQV
+534 
-546 AGKSENDKAAEKSKD
+546 D
-561 EQTIEKSENN
+561 EQSIEKTEEEHTIED
-571 QVIEKF
+571 
-577 EEEPVI
+577 
-583 EKAEKDTSDKKAE
+583 AEKDTSNTNSG
-596 EPEDGQK
+596 EPEDNQKKENIEKGQK
-603 KSAIEKWQ
+603 L
-611 KPEDSR
+611 EDIQ
-617 SDEFNS
+617 SDDRNS
-623 PLTLENNPDL
+623 FKALENGADL
-633 SDNTTDIKV
+633 LDNTTDIKV

-691 KQEFL
+691 RQEFL

>member
-42 TMLFTG
+42 TMLFAG

-85 ILFVLVLIGGIVLRS
+85 ILFALVLIGGIVLRS
-100 IILYNEGVYIK
+100 VILYNDGVYIK

-122 TTGGIITADSI
+122 TKGGIITADSI

-158 YQIVL
+158 YQIVV

-180 RVASLIVLSLL
+180 RVASIIVMSLL

-282 FACIIPGAACGFMLT
+282 FACIIPGAVCGFMLT

-336 SVYAT
+336 SVYAA

-380 PIMGETGVNTLRM
+380 PVMGETGVNTLRM

-418 EQLFG
+418 ELLFG
-423 DDDFDNTS
+423 NDDFDDAS

-445 GSDDSI
+445 GADDSL
-451 KADGGEEKSEDQQN
+451 KAEGGEEKSEDQQT
-465 ASKSEDEQIAEESE
+465 AEGSEDEQSIERSE
-479 DQKTE
+479 DKQT
-484 EKSEDEQNVE
+484 VG
-494 KFEDVQA
+494 
-501 AEKSEDEQATEKS
+501 KSEDEQAKEKS
-514 ENQQTEEKS
+514 EIK
-523 EYEQAMEKSEG
+523 
-534 EQTVEKSKDDQV
+534 QTVE
-546 AGKSENDKAAEKSKD
+546 GSEVEQSIEKT
-561 EQTIEKSENN
+561 EEEHTIED
-571 QVIEKF
+571 
-577 EEEPVI
+577 
-583 EKAEKDTSDKKAE
+583 AEKDTSNKNAG
-596 EPEDGQK
+596 EPEDNQKKENIVKGQK
-603 KSAIEKWQ
+603 L
-611 KPEDSR
+611 EDIQ
-617 SDEFNS
+617 SDDRNS
-623 PLTLENNPDL
+623 LKALENGADL
-633 SDNTTDIKV
+633 LDNTTDIKV

-691 KQEFL
+691 KQELL

-712 KVGRKVITNREFDVD
+712 KVGRKVITNREFDVE

>member
-85 ILFVLVLIGGIVLRS
+85 ILFALVLIGGIVLRS
-100 IILYNEGVYIK
+100 VILYNDGVYIK
-111 TGVMLFETASV
+111 TGIMLFETASV
-122 TTGGIITADSI
+122 TKGGIITADSI
-133 WKLFYLV
+133 WKLFYLD

-146 YFTGDIVIAAIV
+146 YFTGDIVIAAVV
-158 YQIVL
+158 YQIVV

-282 FACIIPGAACGFMLT
+282 FACIIPGAVCGFMLT

-336 SVYAT
+336 SVYAV

-380 PIMGETGVNTLRM
+380 PVMGETGVNTLRM

-418 EQLFG
+418 ELLFG
-423 DDDFDNTS
+423 NDDFDDAS
-431 ENEEDVVVFEPLDE
+431 ENEEDVVAFEPLDE
-445 GSDDSI
+445 GADDSL
-451 KADGGEEKSEDQQN
+451 KAEGD
-465 ASKSEDEQIAEESE
+465 
-479 DQKTE
+479 E
-484 EKSEDEQNVE
+484 EKSEDEQTEEKSEVE
-494 KFEDVQA
+494 KSTERSEDKQTVG
-501 AEKSEDEQATEKS
+501 KSEDEQAKEKS
-514 ENQQTEEKS
+514 EIKQTAEESEDEQSIEKTEE
-523 EYEQAMEKSEG
+523 EH
-534 EQTVEKSKDDQV
+534 
-546 AGKSENDKAAEKSKD
+546 
-561 EQTIEKSENN
+561 TIED
-571 QVIEKF
+571 
-577 EEEPVI
+577 
-583 EKAEKDTSDKKAE
+583 AEKDTSNKNAG
-596 EPEDGQK
+596 EPEDNQKKENIVKGQK
-603 KSAIEKWQ
+603 L
-611 KPEDSR
+611 EDIQ
-617 SDEFNS
+617 SDDRNS
-623 PLTLENNPDL
+623 LKALENGADL
-633 SDNTTDIKV
+633 LDNTTDIKV

-691 KQEFL
+691 KQELL

-712 KVGRKVITNREFDVD
+712 KVGRKVITNREFDVE

>member
-85 ILFVLVLIGGIVLRS
+85 ILFALVLIGGIVLRS
-100 IILYNEGVYIK
+100 VILYNDGVYIK
-111 TGVMLFETASV
+111 TGIMLFETASV
-122 TTGGIITADSI
+122 TKGGIITADSI
-133 WKLFYLV
+133 WKLFYLD

-146 YFTGDIVIAAIV
+146 YFTGDIVIAAVV
-158 YQIVL
+158 YQIVV

-282 FACIIPGAACGFMLT
+282 FACIIPGAVCGFMLT

-336 SVYAT
+336 SVYAV

-380 PIMGETGVNTLRM
+380 PVMGETGVNTLRM

-418 EQLFG
+418 ELLFG
-423 DDDFDNTS
+423 NDDFDDAS
-431 ENEEDVVVFEPLDE
+431 ENEEDVVAFEPLDE
-445 GSDDSI
+445 GADDSL
-451 KADGGEEKSEDQQN
+451 KAEGDEEKSEDQQ
-465 ASKSEDEQIAEESE
+465 
-479 DQKTE
+479 TE
-484 EKSEDEQNVE
+484 EKSEVE
-494 KFEDVQA
+494 KSTERSEDKQTVG
-501 AEKSEDEQATEKS
+501 KSEDEQAKEKS
-514 ENQQTEEKS
+514 EIKQTAEESEDEQSIEKTEE
-523 EYEQAMEKSEG
+523 EH
-534 EQTVEKSKDDQV
+534 
-546 AGKSENDKAAEKSKD
+546 
-561 EQTIEKSENN
+561 TIED
-571 QVIEKF
+571 
-577 EEEPVI
+577 
-583 EKAEKDTSDKKAE
+583 AEKDTSNKNAG
-596 EPEDGQK
+596 EPEDNQKKENIVKGQK
-603 KSAIEKWQ
+603 L
-611 KPEDSR
+611 EDIQ
-617 SDEFNS
+617 SDDRNS
-623 PLTLENNPDL
+623 LKALENGADL
-633 SDNTTDIKV
+633 LDNTTDIKV

-691 KQEFL
+691 KQELL

-712 KVGRKVITNREFDVD
+712 KVGRKVITNREFDVE

>member
-100 IILYNEGVYIK
+100 VILYNDGVYIK

-122 TTGGIITADSI
+122 TKGGIITADSI

-158 YQIVL
+158 YQIAI

-196 FITVHILDAASF
+196 FITVHILDATSF

-282 FACIIPGAACGFMLT
+282 FTCIIPGAVCGFMLT

-336 SVYAT
+336 SVYAA

-380 PIMGETGVNTLRM
+380 PVMGETGVNTLRM

-418 EQLFG
+418 ELLFG
-423 DDDFDNTS
+423 NDDFDNAS

-445 GSDDSI
+445 STDDSL
-451 KADGGEEKSEDQQN
+451 KAEGGK
-465 ASKSEDEQIAEESE
+465 
-479 DQKTE
+479 
-484 EKSEDEQNVE
+484 EKSEDEQTTE
-494 KFEDVQA
+494 GSEDEQSIERSEDKQTVG
-501 AEKSEDEQATEKS
+501 ESEDEQAKEKS
-514 ENQQTEEKS
+514 EIKQPAEGSEDEQSIEKTEE
-523 EYEQAMEKSEG
+523 
-534 EQTVEKSKDDQV
+534 
-546 AGKSENDKAAEKSKD
+546 ENP
-561 EQTIEKSENN
+561 IED
-571 QVIEKF
+571 
-577 EEEPVI
+577 
-583 EKAEKDTSDKKAE
+583 AEKDTSNKNAG
-596 EPEDGQK
+596 EPEDNQKKENIEKGQK
-603 KSAIEKWQ
+603 L
-611 KPEDSR
+611 EDIQ
-617 SDEFNS
+617 SDDRNS
-623 PLTLENNPDL
+623 LKTLENNPDL
-633 SDNTTDIKV
+633 LDNTTDIKV

>member
-76 KLNSNLIYL
+76 KINSNLIYL
-85 ILFVLVLIGGIVLRS
+85 ILFALVLIGGIVLRS
-100 IILYNEGVYIK
+100 VILYNDGVYIK
-111 TGVMLFETASV
+111 TGIMLFETASV
-122 TTGGIITADSI
+122 TKGGIITADSI

-146 YFTGDIVIAAIV
+146 YFTGDIVLAAIV
-158 YQIVL
+158 YQIVV

-225 NMTRAKKSQSAV
+225 NITRAKKSQSAV

-282 FACIIPGAACGFMLT
+282 FACIIPGAVCGFMLT

-336 SVYAT
+336 SVYAA

-380 PIMGETGVNTLRM
+380 PVMGETGVNTLRM

-418 EQLFG
+418 ELLFG
-423 DDDFDNTS
+423 NDDFDDAS

-445 GSDDSI
+445 GADDSL
-451 KADGGEEKSEDQQN
+451 KAEGDEEKSEDQQT
-465 ASKSEDEQIAEESE
+465 A
-479 DQKTE
+479 

-501 AEKSEDEQATEKS
+501 AEKTEDEQVTEKS

-523 EYEQAMEKSEG
+523 EGEKN
-534 EQTVEKSKDDQV
+534 VEKFEDVQ
-546 AGKSENDKAAEKSKD
+546 AAEKSEN
-561 EQTIEKSENN
+561 EQTIEKSE
-571 QVIEKF
+571 
-577 EEEPVI
+577 EEPVI
-583 EKAEKDTSDKKAE
+583 ENAEKDTSDKKE
-596 EPEDGQK
+596 SENDQK
-603 KSAIEKWQ
+603 KSTIEKGQ
-611 KPEDSR
+611 KLEESR
-617 SDEFNS
+617 PDDNL

-633 SDNTTDIKV
+633 LDNTTDIKV

-691 KQEFL
+691 KQDLL

-712 KVGRKVITNREFDVD
+712 KVGRKVITNREFDVE

>member
-76 KLNSNLIYL
+76 KINSNLIYL

-100 IILYNEGVYIK
+100 VILYNDGVYIK
-111 TGVMLFETASV
+111 TGMMLFETASV
-122 TTGGIITADSI
+122 TKGGIITADSI

-146 YFTGDIVIAAIV
+146 YFTGDIVIAAVV
-158 YQIVL
+158 YQIVV

-180 RVASLIVLSLL
+180 RVASIIVLSLL

-247 GLGALFYIDAGTI
+247 GLGALFYMDAGTI

-282 FACIIPGAACGFMLT
+282 FACIIPGAVCGFMLT

-336 SVYAT
+336 SVYAV

-380 PIMGETGVNTLRM
+380 PVMGETGVNTLRM

-418 EQLFG
+418 ELLFG
-423 DDDFDNTS
+423 NDDFDDAS
-431 ENEEDVVVFEPLDE
+431 ENEEDVVAFEPLDE
-445 GSDDSI
+445 GADDSL
-451 KADGGEEKSEDQQN
+451 KAEGDEEKTED
-465 ASKSEDEQIAEESE
+465 
-479 DQKTE
+479 
-484 EKSEDEQNVE
+484 
-494 KFEDVQA
+494 
-501 AEKSEDEQATEKS
+501 
-514 ENQQTEEKS
+514 QQTEEKS
-523 EYEQAMEKSEG
+523 EVEKSTERSEDKQTVGKSEDEQAKEKSEIK
-534 EQTVEKSKDDQV
+534 QT
-546 AGKSENDKAAEKSKD
+546 SEESED
-561 EQTIEKSENN
+561 EQSIEKT
-571 QVIEKF
+571 
-577 EEEPVI
+577 EEEHTI
-583 EKAEKDTSDKKAE
+583 DDAEKDTSNKNAG
-596 EPEDGQK
+596 EPEDNQKKENIVKGQK
-603 KSAIEKWQ
+603 L
-611 KPEDSR
+611 EDIQ
-617 SDEFNS
+617 SDDRNS
-623 PLTLENNPDL
+623 LKALENGADL
-633 SDNTTDIKV
+633 LDNTTDIKV

-691 KQEFL
+691 KQELL

-712 KVGRKVITNREFDVD
+712 KVGRKVITNREFDVE